1 MAQNFAMVTV
11 MGNVVS
17 DPVDRTP
24 SGRTPFATMRVAS
37 DRRWRDDDGVW
48 QSSDSLFIDVQMS
61 GPLATHCLKSVSKGM
76 PVVIYGRLITHSW
89 EATSE
94 SGEKITRSSV
104 RIKASHVGVDL
115 NKIVIT
121 AAMTSRLGRLVP
133 LAVGSSSEVAKESK
147 ESTSLSTDWDG
158 TVVPDGNPFPED
170 SSGNSSSSIE
180 ADHRQRRKEMDANR
194 TSTQIHDG
202 TSGSVIST
210 ASAALKDSAV
220 LKDSTAL
227 SGQGDSYSRDVAL
240 ASA

>member
-1 MAQNFAMVTV
+1 MAQNSAMVTV
-11 MGNVVS
+11 VGNVVS

-61 GPLATHCLKSVSKGM
+61 GPLAAHCLKSVTKGM
-76 PVVIYGRLITHSW
+76 LVVIYGRLITHSW
-89 EATSE
+89 EATLD

-121 AAMTSRLGRLVP
+121 SAMTSRLGRLVP
-133 LAVGSSSEVAKESK
+133 LEIGSSSGAAKGSGE
-147 ESTSLSTDWDG
+147 DG
-158 TVVPDGNPFPED
+158 TVTSDGNPFPQGSSSD
-170 SSGNSSSSIE
+170 SS
-180 ADHRQRRKEMDANR
+180 
-194 TSTQIHDG
+194 TST
-202 TSGSVIST
+202 
-210 ASAALKDSAV
+210 
-220 LKDSTAL
+220 DSTAL
-227 SGQGDSYSRDVAL
+227 RDSTHLSEQEDSYTRDVAL

>member
-1 MAQNFAMVTV
+1 MAQNSAMVTV
-11 MGNVVS
+11 VGNVVS

-61 GPLATHCLKSVSKGM
+61 GSLATHCLKSVTKGM

-89 EATSE
+89 EATLD

-121 AAMTSRLGRLVP
+121 SAMASRLGRLVP
-133 LAVGSSSEVAKESK
+133 LEIGSASGAAKGSGEA
-147 ESTSLSTDWDG
+147 TSISTDWDG
-158 TVVPDGNPFPED
+158 TVVADENPFPEG
-170 SSGNSSSSIE
+170 SSANSSTSS
-180 ADHRQRRKEMDANR
+180 DS
-194 TSTQIHDG
+194 TS
-202 TSGSVIST
+202 
-210 ASAALKDSAV
+210 LRDSAT
-220 LKDSTAL
+220 LTE
-227 SGQGDSYSRDVAL
+227 QREPYSQEAAL

>member
-1 MAQNFAMVTV
+1 MAQNSAMVTV
-11 MGNVVS
+11 VGNVVS

-24 SGRTPFATMRVAS
+24 SGRTPFATMRVVS

-61 GPLATHCLKSVSKGM
+61 GSLATHCLKSVTKGM

-89 EATSE
+89 EATLD

-121 AAMTSRLGRLVP
+121 SAMASRLGRLVP
-133 LAVGSSSEVAKESK
+133 LEIGSASGAAKGSGEA
-147 ESTSLSTDWDG
+147 TSISTDWDG
-158 TVVPDGNPFPED
+158 TVVADENPFPEG
-170 SSGNSSSSIE
+170 SSANSSTSS
-180 ADHRQRRKEMDANR
+180 DS
-194 TSTQIHDG
+194 TS
-202 TSGSVIST
+202 
-210 ASAALKDSAV
+210 LRDSAT
-220 LKDSTAL
+220 LTE
-227 SGQGDSYSRDVAL
+227 QREPYSQEAAL

>member
-1 MAQNFAMVTV
+1 MAQNSAMVTV
-11 MGNVVS
+11 VGNVVS

-61 GPLATHCLKSVSKGM
+61 GSLATHCLKSVTKGM

-89 EATSE
+89 EATLD

-121 AAMTSRLGRLVP
+121 SAMASRLGRLVP
-133 LAVGSSSEVAKESK
+133 LEIGSASGAAKGSGEA
-147 ESTSLSTDWDG
+147 TSISTDWDG
-158 TVVPDGNPFPED
+158 TVVADENPFPEG
-170 SSGNSSSSIE
+170 SSANSSTSS
-180 ADHRQRRKEMDANR
+180 DS
-194 TSTQIHDG
+194 TS
-202 TSGSVIST
+202 
-210 ASAALKDSAV
+210 LRDSAT
-220 LKDSTAL
+220 LTE
-227 SGQGDSYSRDVAL
+227 QREPYSQDAAL

>member
-1 MAQNFAMVTV
+1 MAQNSAMVTV
-11 MGNVVS
+11 VGNVVS

-61 GPLATHCLKSVSKGM
+61 GSLATHCLKSVTKGM

-89 EATSE
+89 EATLD

-121 AAMTSRLGRLVP
+121 SAMASRLGRLVP
-133 LAVGSSSEVAKESK
+133 LEIGSASGAAKGSGEA
-147 ESTSLSTDWDG
+147 TSISTDWDG
-158 TVVPDGNPFPED
+158 TVV
-170 SSGNSSSSIE
+170 
-180 ADHRQRRKEMDANR
+180 ADENHSPRGRRQIR
-194 TSTQIHDG
+194 
-202 TSGSVIST
+202 
-210 ASAALKDSAV
+210 ALP
-220 LKDSTAL
+220 LTPHP
-227 SGQGDSYSRDVAL
+227 
-240 ASA
+240 

>member
-1 MAQNFAMVTV
+1 MAQNSAMVTV
-11 MGNVVS
+11 VGNVVS

-61 GPLATHCLKSVSKGM
+61 GSLATHCLKSVTKGM

-89 EATSE
+89 EATLD

-121 AAMTSRLGRLVP
+121 SAMTSRLGRLVP
-133 LAVGSSSEVAKESK
+133 LEIGSASGAAKGSGEA
-147 ESTSLSTDWDG
+147 TSISTDWDG
-158 TVVPDGNPFPED
+158 TVVADENPFPEG
-170 SSGNSSSSIE
+170 SSANSSTSS
-180 ADHRQRRKEMDANR
+180 DS
-194 TSTQIHDG
+194 TS
-202 TSGSVIST
+202 
-210 ASAALKDSAV
+210 LRDSAT
-220 LKDSTAL
+220 LTE
-227 SGQGDSYSRDVAL
+227 QREPYSQEAAL